1 MEEAFVAKWYHMILF
16 PEWLRRILQRPRK
29 FLDELVRPGM
39 TVVDIG
45 CGIGFYTLEL
55 ARMVGERGKV
65 VAVDFQP
72 KMLAF
77 TGGKAKRAGLDK
89 RIEYI
94 QCSQDDL
101 KLSERVDF
109 ALSMWMAHEVA
120 DRGRMFG
127 QVREVL
133 KDDGRYLIAEPWFH
147 VSKELYGSIC
157 MEAESAGLRKIS
169 EVEVGLS
176 VASLFGVGQ

>member
-29 FLDELVRPGM
+29 FLDELVQPGM

-45 CGIGFYTLEL
+45 CGIGFYTVEL
-55 ARMVGERGKV
+55 ARMVGESGKV
-65 VAVDFQP
+65 LAVDFQP

-77 TGGKAKRAGLDK
+77 ARGKAKRAGLDN

-94 QCSQDDL
+94 QCNQDDL
-101 KLSERVDF
+101 KLSEPVDF
-109 ALSMWMAHEVA
+109 ALSMWMAHEVP

-127 QVREVL
+127 QIRDVL

-147 VSKELYGSIC
+147 VSKELYGTIC
-157 MEAESAGLRKIS
+157 REAESAGLRKIT
-169 EVEVGLS
+169 ELEVGLS